1 MTAAAPPVRS
11 AGAEEEAAVDGRRPT
26 APRGGEPDVT
36 PYCYNCGERGE
47 WQKCK
52 LICVNPR
59 CGVRI
64 VLACVD

>member
-1 MTAAAPPVRS
+1 MERQDAK
-11 AGAEEEAAVDGRRPT
+11 RRIN
-26 APRGGEPDVT
+26 AEPDVT
-36 PYCYNCGERGE
+36 QHCYNCGERGE

-52 LICVNPR
+52 LICTNPR